1 MSSVSNIYIYIY
13 LCIFFRVVYGLQKT
27 LALVGEQTLGPGS
40 YILLLGQRI
49 GGQWIL
55 S

>member
-1 MSSVSNIYIYIY
+1 MSSVSNIYISMYI
-13 LCIFFRVVYGLQKT
+13 FRVVYGLQKT